1 VITLNKVKNCILDF
15 YKTNGKNIAMDF
27 NYVVK
32 STGLSE
38 SDVDKALRQLLHA
51 GFIKNPLFA
60 DNVPINFTI

>member
-1 VITLNKVKNCILDF
+1 MGKVKKCIIEF
-15 YKTNGKNIAMDF
+15 YRSNDKNIAMDF

-60 DNVPINFTI
+60 NNVPINFTI

>member
-1 VITLNKVKNCILDF
+1 MIDKVKKCIIEF
-15 YKTNGKNIAMDF
+15 YRTNSKDIVMDF